1 MFYLQALAVFP
12 ILNPKLTLTLG
23 RLLGDRRGQPL
34 LTEENLAQLCRL
46 PWLRNGRIPEWLRLA
61 LVIEL
66 RANPDRTEA
75 VRAAWSTLLAPE
87 KLVGEGLP
95 VEVIRAVDPVLP
107 LAVARLLP
115 GYQPAERDAVLL
127 AFLRKD
133 ALPVLAFELPSIPLQ
148 ASPNLQPAAVPSAAI
163 LPRGFASLALAE
175 FCERFAYYGMRITLI
190 LYMTSYSGLNVDERT
205 ASAAY
210 AIFVTA
216 AFVFGLP
223 GGLIGDRLVGSS
235 RAVFLGGGLIIAGSL
250 VMSFGDSLSLLYI
263 GMCIAVFGVGLF
275 KPNIAAEVAQMFPEG
290 GARSNAAF
298 TIYYSS
304 INVGAFLSSLIVGW
318 IADRGGFRIAYLIT
332 SLCMTLGVVVFA
344 VNHRTRLRASVG
356 ERGPAW
362 GLTSWVRVGLLVVAL
377 GISLTLGQSDSTRST
392 FSSIIL
398 LGLAIAFYVSV
409 FQPFSPDASGKS
421 HTGYAPGRSRALTFL
436 GLFMGA
442 VVFWCGFEVSDSG
455 VIQALYV
462 IRDDM
467 GLSASLLQLLPP
479 IFTIA
484 LSIPFAIHWYRRATR
499 ESVPQATGAK
509 FGSGLLV
516 FGAGVLLML
525 YAVTNLHL
533 GSSRIVPFILAQ
545 LFISSAE
552 ILIAP
557 IGLTAVAKLA
567 PPRFL
572 ATTFGIWALASSI
585 GNLAAGFFSG
595 NMGLEPGDVVRPM
608 LVVAGMVMA
617 TGILLVAMRRKI
629 P

>member
-1 MFYLQALAVFP
+1 MD
-12 ILNPKLTLTLG
+12 
-23 RLLGDRRGQPL
+23 DR
-34 LTEENLAQLCRL
+34 
-46 PWLRNGRIPEWLRLA
+46 
-61 LVIEL
+61 
-66 RANPDRTEA
+66 
-75 VRAAWSTLLAPE
+75 
-87 KLVGEGLP
+87 
-95 VEVIRAVDPVLP
+95 
-107 LAVARLLP
+107 
-115 GYQPAERDAVLL
+115 
-127 AFLRKD
+127 
-133 ALPVLAFELPSIPLQ
+133 
-148 ASPNLQPAAVPSAAI
+148 SA
-163 LPRGFASLALAE
+163 G
-175 FCERFAYYGMRITLI
+175 
-190 LYMTSYSGLNVDERT
+190 
-205 ASAAY
+205 AAY
-210 AIFVTA
+210 TIFVTA
-216 AFVFGLP
+216 TYVFCLP

-304 INVGAFLSSLIVGW
+304 INFGAFLSSLIVGW
-318 IADRGGFRIAYLIT
+318 IADRGGFRIAFLIT

-377 GISLTLGQSDSTRST
+377 GISLTLGQSGSTRST

-409 FQPFSPDASGKS
+409 FQPFSHHQATRKS
-421 HTGYAPGRSRALTFL
+421 HTGNAPGRSRALTFL
-436 GLFMGA
+436 ALFMGA
-442 VVFWCGFEVSDSG
+442 VVFWGGFEVSDSG
-455 VIQALYV
+455 VTRALNV
-462 IRDDM
+462 TRNDM
-467 GLSASLLQLLPP
+467 GLSTTLLQSIPT

-484 LSIPFAIHWYRRATR
+484 LSIPFAIHWYRRATH
-499 ESVPQATGAK
+499 ETVPQATGAK

-525 YAVTNLHL
+525 YAVTNLDL

-545 LFISSAE
+545 LLISSAE
-552 ILIAP
+552 VLIAP
-557 IGLTAVAKLA
+557 IGFTAVAKLA